1 MALIA
6 EELAKLLVNLKVA
19 HGQIS
24 EGVVNVTIGASQ
36 ISEGLKETE
45 KLIKELEEEAR
56 KELLDGRKP

>member
-1 MALIA
+1 MALTI
-6 EELAKLLVNLKVA
+6 EELTKLLVNLKVA

-36 ISEGLKETE
+36 ISKGLEETE

-56 KELLDGRKP
+56 KESG